1 MYRYQ
6 EFKDQLHNFNDHV
19 LISLN
24 LCLFLR
30 SSLQVVIGRLATIVD
45 LICYTLIFYLR
56 SFRPILQ

>member
-45 LICYTLIFYLR
+45 LISMLYFN
-56 SFRPILQ
+56 ILFTVI